1 METMTDLANDAF
13 ANRNYLLASEI
24 YERCLKERIHGTSDL
39 YFGYGDSLAR
49 SGRLHEAFDVHSHI
63 SNLFQYVI
71 PLDKLKHLTH
81 SLLESII
88 TASRRHSSTNLNEL
102 SDSLNCSIC
111 FGVLKCPVTAPCG
124 HTFCRQCCFGR
135 TQCIQCNE
143 KFPISNS
150 GFEQDIL
157 VRRLVDKWWNS
168 EIKSAEL
175 TEEALRYLENN
186 SLVESLRCCHES
198 LEKGKNSFFFV
209 KYIFFFKK
217 SRS

>member
-13 ANRNYLLASEI
+13 ANHNYLLASEI
-24 YERCLKERIHGTSDL
+24 YERCLKERNHGTSDL

-49 SGRLHEAFDVHSHI
+49 SGRLREAFDVHSHI
-63 SNLFQYVI
+63 SNLYQYVI
-71 PLDKLKHLTH
+71 PLDKLKHLTQ
-81 SLLESII
+81 SLLDSIL
-88 TASRRHSSTNLNEL
+88 TTTRRHSGGTINCNE
-102 SDSLNCSIC
+102 SIDSLNCSIC
-111 FGVLKCPVTAPCG
+111 FGVFKCPVTAPCG

-143 KFPISNS
+143 KFPLSNS

-175 TEEALRYLENN
+175 TEEALRNLENN

-198 LEKGKNSFFFV
+198 LEKGNFYF
-209 KYIFFFKK
+209 IFLKK